1 MYTPLQVN
9 QPGLFRLMNSFSLMI
24 LIALLILGT
33 DNVSAQGSALSMTG
47 NSYIEVPDAPNLRLT
62 GSMTI
67 EAWIYLDDA
76 ANNTIIDKG
85 SYNYLFETHPNG
97 QPALGLYSRSF
108 GWIYSGGSLP
118 TNQWVHVAVSFQ
130 SGANGVNFYLN
141 GSLLSSH
148 TMNTPLAS
156 DAGPVNIA
164 RQDPLGCQCNKMN
177 GDIDELRIWNIA
189 RTQSQIAANMTH
201 GNLCDNAGLAAYFS
215 FDENGGNTVSSSVGG
230 YVGTI
235 INPAGTAWV
244 PGVTVTPTSCTL
256 QTLTIL
262 GGSGVQ
268 GEIDQYTEA
277 SRDGGATWQPAYL
290 TGWHPWGFASGTN
303 SWINFDPSPFVGLNS
318 TTDYRIRFNVPT
330 DFSDPHMTFTIKAD
344 NRAWLSINGTSIS
357 QFDGEST
364 GAAGDQVISQA
375 LLPGLNEITI
385 RLQDFGGWVGLNYRI
400 DITMFSDEVPS
411 LEPST
416 FSNTAPV
423 AKAGV
428 DQTVDCAPT
437 AGSTVTL
444 DGSGSTDADSDV
456 LTYSWSNGATTAAQT
471 LALVSGTHTFTLT
484 VDDGKGGTSSDD
496 VVVTINADVTAPVL
510 TVPEAL
516 VVNATFLGGFA
527 GVIGDAT
534 AVDACDT
541 SPTITNDAPAQFP
554 LGETI
559 VTYTATDANGNASSA
574 TQSVTVEQSTMLA
587 KSLTVPLLQGLL
599 PVNDKADKK
608 INSAV
613 KHIQKSVNAELWVDE
628 YHLTSKKGEKV
639 FQEEKEALN
648 QLLTLLR
655 SDDDHDGKDDHDGDD
670 HEKDGKKDDD
680 DKDHD
685 SKKNTIDE
693 ATQASL
699 LTVIL
704 ALVDADK
711 SLATLAF
718 ADAQAIYTSSK
729 YAKKFDA
736 ANKKLTDAQK
746 MFDAKKYAQAIDKY
760 KEAWEAV
767 SEINGKSFH
776 KDGSQ
781 DLTQLDG
788 NVPLEYG
795 LSQNYPNPFNPTT
808 SIDFAITEAGY
819 YSLKVYNSIGQEVA
833 ELMSDQLEAGN
844 YSLGF
849 DASKLSSGL
858 YIYSIKG
865 TNVSI
870 SKKMI
875 LMK

>member
-1 MYTPLQVN
+1 MYTTILKN
-9 QPGLFRLMNSFSLMI
+9 QLGFFKSLKPFSLMI
-24 LIALLILGT
+24 LIFLIILGT
-33 DNVSAQGSALSMTG
+33 NSVSAQGSSVDLSGPSDYINLGTALTTATNFTTSSVFTIETWVKMNAVAG
-47 NSYIEVPDAPNLRLT
+47 YNVIFANRPSGSYERGYTFMLLDGKPYFEAYASGSFAPT
-62 GSMTI
+62 TI
-67 EAWIYLDDA
+67 EANVWTHVA
-76 ANNTIIDKG
+76 VVFNNG
-85 SYNYLFETHPNG
+85 SCSFYVNG
-97 QPALGLYSRSF
+97 TLVHSSSGVNVYSRSSTIALIGMLTN
-108 GWIYSGGSLP
+108 GWAG
-118 TNQWVHVAVSFQ
+118 F
-130 SGANGVNFYLN
+130 N
-141 GSLLSSH
+141 GS
-148 TMNTPLAS
+148 
-156 DAGPVNIA
+156 
-164 RQDPLGCQCNKMN
+164 
-177 GDIDELRIWNIA
+177 IDEFRIWNVA
-189 RTQSQIAANMTH
+189 RSQSQIAANMTH

-215 FDENGGNTVSSSVGG
+215 FDENSGTTVSSSVGG

-235 INPAGTAWV
+235 INPTATAWV
-244 PGVTVTPTSCTL
+244 PGVAVTPTSCTL

-268 GEIDQYTEA
+268 GNIDQFTEA

-290 TGWHPWGFASGTN
+290 TGWHPWGFAAGTN

-344 NRAWLSINGTSIS
+344 NRAWLSINGTFIT
-357 QFDGEST
+357 QFDGESS

-400 DITMFSDEVPS
+400 DITMFSDQVPS

-416 FSNTAPV
+416 FSNTAPF
-423 AKAGV
+423 ANAGL
-428 DQTVDCAPT
+428 DQTIDCAPT

-444 DGSGSTDADSDV
+444 DGGGSVDADGDV

-471 LALVSGTHTFTLT
+471 LALAPGTHTFTLT
-484 VDDGKGGTSSDD
+484 VNDGKGGTSSDD
-496 VVVTINADVTAPVL
+496 VVVTISADVTAPVL

-527 GVIGDAT
+527 GTIGDAT
-534 AVDACDT
+534 AVDACDPN
-541 SPTITNDAPAQFP
+541 PTITNDAPAQFS

-574 TQSVTVEQSTMLA
+574 TQSVTVNQSTMLA
-587 KSLTVPLLQGLL
+587 KTLTVPLLQGLL
-599 PVNDKADKK
+599 PVNNKADKK
-608 INSAV
+608 INDAV
-613 KHIQKSVNAELWVDE
+613 KHIQKSVNADLWVDE
-628 YHLTSKKGEKV
+628 YHLSVKKGEKV
-639 FQEEKEALN
+639 FEEEKEAVN

-655 SDDDHDGKDDHDGDD
+655 SDDHEGDD
-670 HEKDGKKDDD
+670 DKKDGKKDDD
-680 DKDHD
+680 EKDHD
-685 SKKNTIDE
+685 NNKNAIDSI
-693 ATQASL
+693 TQSSL
-699 LTVIL
+699 FTVIL
-704 ALVDADK
+704 ALVNADK

-718 ADAQAIYTSSK
+718 ADAQVIYTSSK
-729 YAKKFDA
+729 YAKKFEA
-736 ANKKLTDAQK
+736 ASKKLTEAQK

-760 KEAWEAV
+760 KGAWEAI

-776 KDGSQ
+776 KDGTQ

-788 NVPLEYG
+788 DIPSEYG

-808 SIDFAITEAGY
+808 SIDFAIIEAGY
-819 YSLKVYNSIGQEVA
+819 YSLKVYNTIGQVVA
-833 ELMSDQLEAGN
+833 DLMSDQLEPGN